1 MKNRKLSKR
10 VSKAEWLEKALKILE
25 TEGIDYV
32 KIERLSKELNVSRSG
47 FYWHF
52 ENRQALINEMIKY
65 WGDEFTSVVT
75 SNKKLL
81 KLNPRERLH
90 KTMKMIIE
98 NNLTQL
104 ELPMR
109 ACAETD
115 PFAKRLVN
123 KVYQMRLEFIRSTLS
138 EMGFEGEDLEMRT
151 HLFVCY
157 HSWEGNMFMNL
168 SKAKRLRW
176 LKLRLE
182 LICTSSAI
190 SN

>member
-1 MKNRKLSKR
+1 MKNKKSKKR
-10 VSKAEWLEKALKILE
+10 VSQADWLEKALEILE
-25 TEGIDYV
+25 IESLDEV
-32 KIERLSKELNVSRSG
+32 KIDRLAKELNVSRSG

-52 ENRQALINEMIKY
+52 DNRQALINAMIKY
-65 WGDEFTSVVT
+65 WGNEFTSVVT
-75 SNKKLL
+75 SNKKLFSL
-81 KLNPRERLH
+81 SPRERLY

-115 PFAKRLVN
+115 PVAKKLVN
-123 KVYQMRLEFIRSTLS
+123 QVYQMRLEFIRSTLS
-138 EMGFEGEDLEMRT
+138 EMGFGGEDLEMRT

-157 HSWEGNMFMNL
+157 HTWEGNMFTNL

-182 LICTSSAI
+182 MLCTPSS
-190 SN
+190 N

>member
-1 MKNRKLSKR
+1 MKNQKLSKR
-10 VSKAEWLEKALKILE
+10 VSKADWLEKALEILE

-65 WGDEFTSVVT
+65 WGNEFTSVVT

-81 KLNPRERLH
+81 TLYPKERLYRTI
-90 KTMKMIIE
+90 KIIIE

-115 PFAKRLVN
+115 PVAKKLVN
-123 KVYQMRLEFIRSTLS
+123 QVYQMRLEFIRSTLT

-157 HSWEGNMFMNL
+157 HTWEGNMFMNL

-182 LICTSSAI
+182 LICTPSAI

>member
-1 MKNRKLSKR
+1 MKNQKLSKR
-10 VSKAEWLEKALKILE
+10 VSKADWLEKALEILE

-65 WGDEFTSVVT
+65 WGNEFTSVVT

-81 KLNPRERLH
+81 TLYPKERLYRTI
-90 KTMKMIIE
+90 KIIIE

-115 PFAKRLVN
+115 PVAKKLVN
-123 KVYQMRLEFIRSTLS
+123 QVYQMRLEFIRSTLT

-151 HLFVCY
+151 H
-157 HSWEGNMFMNL
+157 L

-182 LICTSSAI
+182 LICTPSAI